1 MKKIISTLLALI
13 ISFSSIIVLSSCENG
28 ETPNTDQSSTTD
40 ASNNG
45 GQPPKNIRTTVTE
58 QEWNK
63 AISLDGIS
71 SFTLEFD
78 QIGYKSSPENDKN
91 HSVTFYYDN
100 GIYMQAYKA
109 TLEVVHLE
117 SGEIEYITYDPYYEI
132 VNEEITSFADM
143 DIYRGD
149 LFVDFFEY
157 YLDKNLNFSSFTYNE
172 ETKSYDIEYV
182 KKSNLP
188 PFHIKFFFENG
199 AFTKWT
205 LNYHYTSAEHSEEYN
220 ISCHLYGWNETAI
233 PYPRIV
239 TDTYEGY
246 IEALNEAQNAIT
258 SRPDINN
265 SSNILQTLKS
275 LFSTVEASGYLYES
289 INEKDVTLVIPNGSI
304 EFGEESIHY
313 DRILIFSEIP
323 DVTYDCLAI
332 QINGSSLKPCF
343 YMIFASSENM

>member
-13 ISFSSIIVLSSCENG
+13 IALASLIILSSCEDG
-28 ETPNTDQSSTTD
+28 ETPNTNQSSTT
-40 ASNNG
+40 ASSNNG
-45 GQPPKNIRTTVTE
+45 DQPPKNIRTTVTE

-63 AISLDGIS
+63 AIGLDGIS

-78 QIGYKSSPENDKN
+78 QIGYKGSSENDKN
-91 HSVTFYYDN
+91 YSVTCYYDS
-100 GIYMQAYKA
+100 GIYMQTYKT
-109 TLEVVHLE
+109 TLEVQHVDSSWL
-117 SGEIEYITYDPYYEI
+117 EYITYDPYYEI

-157 YLDKNLNFSSFTYNE
+157 YFDKNLNFSSFTYNE

-199 AFTKWT
+199 VFTKWT
-205 LNYHYTSAEHSEEYN
+205 LNYEYTSAEHSEKYD
-220 ISCHLYGWNETAI
+220 ISCQLYGWNETAI

-239 TDTYEGY
+239 TGTYEDY
-246 IEALNEAQNAIT
+246 IEALNESQSAI
-258 SRPDINN
+258 SSSLVINN

-275 LFSTVEASGYLYES
+275 LFSTLEISGYLYES
-289 INEKDVTLVIPNGSI
+289 IHEKDITLIIPNGSI
-304 EFGEESIHY
+304 EFGEESILY
-313 DRILIFSEIP
+313 DRILISSEIP
-323 DVTYDCLAI
+323 DVTYGCLAI
-332 QINGSSLKPCF
+332 QINGSSLKPCI
-343 YMIFASSENM
+343 YIVFASSENV